1 MKLLIDAG
9 NTRIKWQLRED
20 GQVLRRGGGELEAD
34 TLFQAIPPMSWPD
47 VQAVAV
53 STVRSESAR
62 AQLEEAITR
71 FTSVPVR
78 FYWTV
83 KRFRDLTCAY
93 EQPATMGAD
102 RWHALV
108 AAWDQVRGACV
119 VVDAGS
125 AITVDWID
133 DTGRHLGGYI
143 LPGRMMMIGSLRQST
158 ARVLFDE
165 RPGPGD
171 TAPGTT
177 TAECVFH
184 GINWLLQILASELG
198 RQSLPV
204 LLTGGDGPMV
214 KKALDEAGMAST
226 AGVLLC
232 PDLVFD
238 GLALVEAEPCD
249 G

>member
-20 GQVLRRGGGELEAD
+20 GRILLRGAGELEAD
-34 TLFQAIPPMSWPD
+34 GLFQAIPATSWPG

-53 STVRSESAR
+53 STVRSEDAR
-62 AQLEEAITR
+62 VQLEGAIAR

-83 KRFRDLTCAY
+83 NRFRDLTCAY
-93 EQPATMGAD
+93 GQPARMGAD

-108 AAWDQVRGACV
+108 AAWDRVRAACV

-133 DTGRHLGGYI
+133 DAGHHLGGYI

-165 RPGPGD
+165 GPGPGD

-184 GINWLLQILASELG
+184 GVNWLLQVLARELG

-204 LLTGGDGPMV
+204 LVTGGDGAMV
-214 KKALDEAGMAST
+214 KKALDEAGMAS
-226 AGVLLC
+226 AKGVSLC